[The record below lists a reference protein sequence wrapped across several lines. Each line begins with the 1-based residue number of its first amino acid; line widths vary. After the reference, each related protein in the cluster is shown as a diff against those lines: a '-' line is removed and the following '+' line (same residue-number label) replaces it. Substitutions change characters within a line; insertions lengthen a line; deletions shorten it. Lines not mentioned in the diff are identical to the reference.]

1 VKPLRLG
8 AGSRIDS
15 HGVEKDS
22 LPKIIFEDQNDTTQ
36 PSQSI
41 ELVDGALHVF
51 NDPEGPNRTDLGSIP
66 GSGGGG
72 GGQVDEVQ
80 AGPGVSVDNSDPER
94 PIVSAPAAV
103 GGCIE
108 ATFEATPGFIVPPS
122 SLEATAITDYTI
134 RGWRILTR
142 GAIGSAQ
149 FDVQRR
155 TSLGGSSTSIVG
167 SNPPAMIASAGA
179 ESTDL
184 TGWTVS
190 GDKDDIITVTIN
202 VSGGLQWVRLELLVD
217 KH

>member
-1 VKPLRLG
+1 MKPLRLG

-15 HGVEKDS
+15 HGVEKDA
-22 LPKIIFEDQNDTTQ
+22 LPKIVFEDQNDTTQ

-41 ELVDGALHVF
+41 ELVDGELHVF
-51 NDPEGPNRTDLGSIP
+51 ADPEGPNRTDLGTIP
-66 GSGGGG
+66 GSGG
-72 GGQVDEVQ
+72 GGQVDEVI

-94 PIVSAPAAV
+94 PIVSANGAV

-108 ATFEATPGFIVPPS
+108 ATFEATPAYIVPPS

-142 GAIGSAQ
+142 GEIGSAQ

-155 TSLGGSSTSIVG
+155 TSLGGSSSSIVG
-167 SNPPAMIASAGA
+167 SNPPILSGSAGA

-190 GDKDDIITVTIN
+190 GNKDDIITVTITA
-202 VSGGLQWVRLELLVD
+202 SGGLQWARLELLVD